1 MRDFV
6 SEMALLQ
13 MQVSMLCKSNV
24 SPVAITKSI
33 IATLVRAAKQ
43 AQLDFDKQTNVVS
56 FDTKMRERRK
66 LRYKEQQNTRRMALT
81 ALAYLQESTNNLAHM
96 TCVVANDV

>member
-13 MQVSMLCKSNV
+13 MQVAMLCNSRV
-24 SPVAITKSI
+24 PPIAITKSI
-33 IATLVRAAKQ
+33 IATLVKAAKQ
-43 AQLDFDKQTNVVS
+43 AQLNFEKQTNVIP
-56 FDTKMRERRK
+56 FDTKSREQRE

-81 ALAYLQESTNNLAHM
+81 ALAYMQESTSNLAHM
-96 TCVVANDV
+96 PCVVANDI